1 MVAFKMT
8 DFSESLLTV
17 KLFITSKGFYIL
29 TCIYTSNTLNMWVE
43 SRALNSCQLYRMSCT
58 SLRNFTVSAGEE
70 TLVTSGA
77 TWHPVRNTN

>member
-8 DFSESLLTV
+8 DFSEFLLTV

-43 SRALNSCQLYRMSCT
+43 SRALNSCQLYRMSRT